1 MWFTTTCP
9 TSTATL
15 SNSTRTESLS
25 PLPKAS
31 VPTTP
36 SSPSTGAIASSSSSG
51 DSFPDG
57 CG

>member
-1 MWFTTTCP
+1 MWFTTACP

-25 PLPKAS
+25 PLPRAS

-36 SSPSTGAIASSSSSG
+36 SSPSIGATASSSSSG
-51 DSFPDG
+51 DLFPDG
-57 CG
+57 YG